1 MEREFLVAVSVVL
14 RATAN
19 SLRNPLKN
27 WKRRVLRTLVTTT
40 TYGGAFIMRLLAL
53 AALVAISSVTGPA
66 IAQQTTPS
74 QSLQNEADKGIKTQ
88 NSGASGYVGEQDKP
102 GSASHMPGD
111 ANRAD
116 TSGTASTAPSAQNS
130 GAGISG
136 APGGKNGPSQQG
148 TVGSA
153 SQNLSVQEQ
162 DPANVKGLPGNK
174 SGPPAKR

>member
-1 MEREFLVAVSVVL
+1 
-14 RATAN
+14 
-19 SLRNPLKN
+19 
-27 WKRRVLRTLVTTT
+27 
-40 TYGGAFIMRLLAL
+40 MRLLAF

-74 QSLQNEADKGIKTQ
+74 QSLQNEADKGIKTH

-102 GSASHMPGD
+102 GSASRMPGD

-116 TSGTASTAPSAQNS
+116 TSGPVSTAPSAQNS

>member
-1 MEREFLVAVSVVL
+1 
-14 RATAN
+14 
-19 SLRNPLKN
+19 
-27 WKRRVLRTLVTTT
+27 
-40 TYGGAFIMRLLAL
+40 MRLLAL
-53 AALVAISSVTGPA
+53 AAFVAISSATGA
-66 IAQQTTPS
+66 AFAQQSTPS

-102 GSASHMPGD
+102 GSAARMPGD
-111 ANRAD
+111 ANRLD
-116 TSGTASTAPSAQNS
+116 TPGTASTTPSAQNS
-130 GAGISG
+130 GTGITG

-162 DPANVKGLPGNK
+162 DPSNVKGLPGNK